1 MVANVTKRSRINP
14 VLSAQD
20 ALDEAVAQVETE
32 LGEDGRVLVR
42 PSGTEP
48 LVRVMVEATEET
60 NAIAFAEKLANIIK
74 NL

>member
-1 MVANVTKRSRINP
+1 VNVP
-14 VLSAQD
+14 VSSTEKKAEIMASESLRA
-20 ALDEAVAQVETE
+20 AVAQDEAE

-60 NAIAFAEKLANIIK
+60 HAIAFAEKLANIIK
-74 NL
+74 IL